1 MKTQLP
7 RWKLSDLLK
16 SPKKDFQ
23 SLSQD
28 MEHIVSQLEALRPH
42 LNASVSPE
50 HFKKAFHLYE
60 DFSTAAGKLRAY
72 ASLWFAENT
81 QNQKAT
87 AFEAQVRKQLTNFSN
102 RLVFLDL
109 WWQGLSKQKSAN
121 LLKVAGDIRY
131 YLESLLQVKP
141 YTLKETEEQIITI
154 KNSTGREALETL
166 YGMFTNNFTFH
177 LTIKKRRRVLTR
189 EELSAY
195 IRSPSSHLR
204 KAAYQELFRV
214 YGNQKNVI
222 GEMYKT
228 LVSDWKNEG
237 LTLRRYRSPLAVRN
251 VANDIPDEAVETL
264 LATCRKN
271 ASLFQ
276 QYFYLKARLLGL
288 KSLNRYDLYAPVTAS
303 KVTYSFDKARSIV
316 FESYKQFSPT
326 LAEMAERV
334 WREHHLDAQIRPG
347 KIGGAFCYSVH
358 PKKTPYVL
366 LNYTGQARDISTL
379 AHELGHAVH
388 SMLAERHSILTFH
401 VCLPLAETAS
411 VFGEQLLSETLLSR
425 KLRKRERQSLL
436 VTQLDDLYATIL
448 RQAFFVEFE
457 KTAHQSI
464 EKGATVDD
472 LGRSYQQ
479 LLLKQFGRAIAV
491 PPEFQWEWLAI
502 PHIFVSPFYCYAY
515 SFGNLLVLALYQQ
528 YKKEGAAF
536 VPKYLSLLGAGGSS
550 SPESVLC
557 PLGVNI
563 RSENFWQLGF
573 DRIQELI
580 TALEQTL

>member
-7 RWKLSDLLK
+7 HWKLSDLLK

-42 LNASVSPE
+42 LNASISPE

-81 QNQKAT
+81 QNQKAS
-87 AFEAQVRKQLTNFSN
+87 AFEAQVRKQLTNFST

-109 WWQGLSKQKSAN
+109 WWQGLSKQKNAG

-131 YLESLLQVKP
+131 YLESLLRAKP

-166 YGMFTNNFTFH
+166 YEMLTNNFTFR
-177 LTIKKRRRVLTR
+177 LTFRKQRRLLTR
-189 EELSAY
+189 EELSTY
-195 IRSPSSHLR
+195 VRSPSSHLR

-214 YGNQKNVI
+214 YGEQKNVI

-237 LTLRRYRSPLAVRN
+237 LSLRRYASPLSVRN

-264 LATCRKN
+264 LATCRSN
-271 ASLFQ
+271 APLFQ
-276 QYFYLKARLLGL
+276 QYFRLKARLLGL
-288 KSLNRYDLYAPVTAS
+288 RSLSRYDIYAPVTTS
-303 KVTYSFDKARSIV
+303 KVTHSFDKALSIV
-316 FESYKQFSPT
+316 FESYEQFSPT
-326 LAEMAERV
+326 LAERAKRV
-334 WREHHLDAQIRPG
+334 WRERHLDAQSRPG

-358 PKKTPYVL
+358 PTMTPYVL
-366 LNYTGQARDISTL
+366 LNYTGQARDIATL

-401 VCLPLAETAS
+401 SSLPLAETAS
-411 VFGEQLLSETLLSR
+411 VFGEQLLSETLLR
-425 KLRKRERQSLL
+425 REGRKRERQALL
-436 VTQLDDLYATIL
+436 VAQLDDLYATIL

-457 KTAHQSI
+457 KAAHHVI
-464 EKGATVDD
+464 EEGATVDD

-479 LLLKQFGRAIAV
+479 FLKKQFGRAITV
-491 PPEFQWEWLAI
+491 PEEFQWEWLTI

-528 YKKEGAAF
+528 YKKEGEAF
-536 VPKYLSLLGAGGSS
+536 VPKYLTLLGAGGSR
-550 SPESVLC
+550 SPESVLR
-557 PLGVNI
+557 PLGIDI
-563 RSENFWQLGF
+563 RSEKFWQLGF
-573 DRIQELI
+573 DRIHQLI
-580 TALEQTL
+580 TALEETM